1 MERSILFEVIQR
13 LTEPIRY
20 KLKFYQ
26 IAVLMFVEAVLS
38 KLVLKYEQNKCNP
51 KIAKFHTQIKLDLM
65 SNENARRT
73 FILFNKLYSRFKLC
87 LGKFIYLSLNN
98 SQKFTFFVDLIQKK

>member
-1 MERSILFEVIQR
+1 MERSIVVEIIQR

-26 IAVLMFVEAVLS
+26 IAVLMFIEAVLS
-38 KLVLKYEQNKCNP
+38 KLVLKYEQNKSNP

-73 FILFNKLYSRFKLC
+73 FILLNKFYSRFKLC
-87 LGKFIYLSLNN
+87 LGKFFYMSINNLPFLSI
-98 SQKFTFFVDLIQKK
+98 FIQKK